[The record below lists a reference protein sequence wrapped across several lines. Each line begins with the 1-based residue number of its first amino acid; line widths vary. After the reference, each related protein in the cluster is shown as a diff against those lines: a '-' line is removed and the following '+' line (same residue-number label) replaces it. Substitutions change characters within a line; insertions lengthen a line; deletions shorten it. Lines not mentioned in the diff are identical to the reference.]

1 MEFEHLQEFDVARKL
16 TDAGR
21 PLKFK
26 VKHSQRQYRLCG
38 FTEKAIDDYFFED
51 SHGDGGGKK
60 ISVSAWTL
68 RTYGITLHYGHLPG
82 IETVS
87 QEDVAKGKKQVVIPL
102 ELALLQGADPVQTK
116 GDPNLTAQEIKITT
130 GGRDGP
136 KIEIT
141 TWEIKI
147 TTGGRDGPKIRQ
159 ASSRF
164 VKAETVPRF
173 VKLRQD
179 SSRPRRSQD
188 SSGAHP

>member
-136 KIEIT
+136 KI
-141 TWEIKI
+141 
-147 TTGGRDGPKIRQ
+147 RQ

-173 VKLRQD
+173 ERSASLKSASP
-179 SSRPRRSQD
+179 SSFSSTRRTRRCNSCK
-188 SSGAHP
+188 